1 MTGFRYPLNKKKI
14 LSIGYKNDLPPKVI
28 VIRFLNEYATF
39 ELKISEKVEIYFR
52 LLSQNQD
59 FFKGF
64 PEILEEVSDVLAE
77 MFITHYSPVLL
88 IYTPWGFLMFSGG
101 IDKQQRAIIRFTAF
115 ITLVCLNTHSLLSS
129 SFPRQ

>member
-1 MTGFRYPLNKKKI
+1 M
-14 LSIGYKNDLPPKVI
+14 SIGYKNHLLPKVI

-64 PEILEEVSDVLAE
+64 PEILEEASDVLAE

-88 IYTPWGFLMFSGG
+88 IYTP
-101 IDKQQRAIIRFTAF
+101 
-115 ITLVCLNTHSLLSS
+115 
-129 SFPRQ
+129 